1 MSWFQ
6 IDNTSWSHLLLRSLE
21 NFSSIVGPIWLSF
34 SQLGPFCRH
43 YPRKLRYEKYVIL
56 PYKIGLIHLRQTRYS
71 TNLRH
76 KHVPYDA
83 LVYFLRI
90 PMFYKF
96 SSLQHNSNHFKSIL
110 NQTKNDY
117 IQESKCRSSS
127 LCFAL
132 SVSVLLSLWLF
143 ARLPVCCHLSFF
155 ESTGDVGLADMSQ

>member
-1 MSWFQ
+1 M
-6 IDNTSWSHLLLRSLE
+6 
-21 NFSSIVGPIWLSF
+21 IWWIWWKKIFFLSNVIRNYEKAYF
-34 SQLGPFCRH
+34 PYREGKWKKNG
-43 YPRKLRYEKYVIL
+43 KLRNGIRSPRLKIQNLFL
-56 PYKIGLIHLRQTRYS
+56 PYRIGLRHLRQTRYS

-132 SVSVLLSLWLF
+132 SVSVLLSL
-143 ARLPVCCHLSFF
+143 
-155 ESTGDVGLADMSQ
+155 